1 MVWEPRL
8 KSSNNLSSSKLETSD
23 AMFSTQIMH
32 QQAVKTDKLQ
42 TGMMT
47 RYGKQQTSILR
58 HSLYTVQ
65 RAAMSKLTRGLRV
78 ACWHLFHVVHKLH
91 RK

>member
-32 QQAVKTDKLQ
+32 QQAVKTDKL
-42 TGMMT
+42 
-47 RYGKQQTSILR
+47 
-58 HSLYTVQ
+58 
-65 RAAMSKLTRGLRV
+65 
-78 ACWHLFHVVHKLH
+78 
-91 RK
+91 